1 MRVKYWMPYEAQ
13 PHITSDLGEAS
24 KLVQAKQATLESVE
38 HEKPGKRI
46 IVQMTY
52 LNDIGGIETAMANM
66 SAAFPEANFC
76 FVINSHASN
85 AEAQILRLAQRH
97 DVLIDKSGNA
107 HYNGDIALIFT
118 PIMQSVPFERIHCPI
133 VYQFI
138 HSDIGKLMKMEQWH
152 DFKWQPHPKVKKVIS
167 VSETAKESLK
177 QALGVDSEVLA
188 NILAEPSKRP
198 VFLCLSRAT
207 PEKGIDRLLKM
218 VQAFDRAGKDYAL
231 YLCSTLD
238 PYGQYYHELKNSSH
252 VVLVEPNPYNDSLM
266 RCADYLVQ
274 LSTCESYCYSV
285 HQATAQGV
293 AVIGTKIPEIE
304 KVVTDGKNGYL
315 LNLDMSNLDVEKI
328 FNKIPRPKA
337 KPEPIDPNWLK
348 VLTGEL

>member
-1 MRVKYWMPYEAQ
+1 MKVTYWRPYESQ

-24 KLVQAKQATLESVE
+24 KLVQARQATLESVE

-85 AEAQILRLAQRH
+85 AETQILRLAQNH
-97 DVLIDKSGNA
+97 DVLIDRNGKQ
-107 HYNGDIALIFT
+107 YNGDIAFIFT
-118 PIMQSVPFERIHCPI
+118 PIMQSVPFERINCPI
-133 VYQFI
+133 IYQFI
-138 HSDIGKLMKMEQWH
+138 HSDIGKLMEMEQWH
-152 DFKWQPHPKVKKVIS
+152 DFNWKPNAKVTKVIS
-167 VSETAKESLK
+167 VSETARDSLK

-207 PEKGIDRLLKM
+207 PEKGINRLIKM
-218 VQAFDRAGKDYAL
+218 VQAFDRAGKDYVL

-238 PYGQYYHELKNSSH
+238 PYGNYYRELKNSAH

-274 LSTCESYCYSV
+274 LSSCESYCFSV

-293 AVIGTKIPEIE
+293 GVIGTKIPEIE
-304 KVVTDGKNGYL
+304 KVVADGKNGYL

-328 FNKIPRPKA
+328 FNKIPKPEA
-337 KPEPIDPNWLK
+337 KPEPISPNWQK
-348 VLTGEL
+348 AIRGEL

>member
-1 MRVKYWMPYEAQ
+1 MKIKYWIPYESSARE
-13 PHITSDLGEAS
+13 SDDFGAVS
-24 KLVQAKQATLESVE
+24 KLVQARQATLESVK
-38 HEKPGKRI
+38 HGKPGKRI

-66 SAAFPEANFC
+66 SQAFPEANFC

-85 AEAQILRLAQRH
+85 AELQVLRLAKRH
-97 DVLIDKSGNA
+97 DVWIDKGYGQ
-107 HYNGDIALIFT
+107 YNGDIALIFT
-118 PIMQSVPFERIHCPI
+118 PIMQSVPFERINCPI

-138 HSDIGKLMKMEQWH
+138 HSDIGKLMEMERWH
-152 DFKWQPHPKVKKVIS
+152 DFNWKPDAKVTKVIS
-167 VSETAKESLK
+167 VSETARDSLK

-188 NILAEPSKRP
+188 NILTEPPKRP

-207 PEKGIDRLLKM
+207 AEKGIDRLIKM
-218 VQAFDRAGKDYAL
+218 VQAFDRAGKDYVL

-238 PYGQYYHELKNSSH
+238 PYGLYYHDLKNSAH
-252 VVLVEPNPYNDSLM
+252 VVLVEPNPSNDSLM
-266 RCADYLVQ
+266 RGADYLVQ
-274 LSTCESYCYSV
+274 LSSCESYCYSV

-293 AVIGTKIPEIE
+293 AVIGTNISEIA

-328 FNKIPRPKA
+328 FNKIPKPKA
-337 KPEPIDPNWLK
+337 QPEPIDQNWHK

>member
-1 MRVKYWMPYEAQ
+1 MKIKYWIPYE
-13 PHITSDLGEAS
+13 TSARESDDFGAVS
-24 KLVQAKQATLESVE
+24 KLVQARQATIESVE

-66 SAAFPEANFC
+66 SAAFPDANFC

-85 AEAQILRLAQRH
+85 AELQVLRLAQRH
-97 DVLIDKSGNA
+97 DVWIDKHNGQ
-107 HYNGDIALIFT
+107 YNGDIALIFT
-118 PIMQSVPFERIHCPI
+118 PIMQSVPFERINCPI

-138 HSDIGKLMKMEQWH
+138 HSDIGKLMEMEQWH
-152 DFKWQPHPKVKKVIS
+152 DFNWKPNAKVSKVIS
-167 VSETAKESLK
+167 VSETARDSLK
-177 QALGVDSEVLA
+177 QALGVDSEVLP

-207 PEKGIDRLLKM
+207 PEKGIDRLIKM
-218 VQAFDRAGKDYAL
+218 VQAFDRAGKDYVL

-238 PYGQYYHELKNSSH
+238 PYGTYYHDLKNSAH

-274 LSTCESYCYSV
+274 LSSCESYCYSV

-293 AVIGTKIPEIE
+293 AVIGTNIPEIA

-337 KPEPIDPNWLK
+337 KPEPISPNWQK
-348 VLTGEL
+348 AIKGEL

>member
-1 MRVKYWMPYEAQ
+1 MKVTYWRPYESQ

-24 KLVQAKQATLESVE
+24 NLVQAKQATLESVE

-66 SAAFPEANFC
+66 SAAFPDANFC
-76 FVINSHASN
+76 FVVNSHASN

-97 DVLIDKSGNA
+97 DVLIDKSGNM
-107 HYNGDIALIFT
+107 HYNGDIALLFT

-138 HSDIGKLMKMEQWH
+138 HSDIGKLMEMEQWH

-218 VQAFDRAGKDYAL
+218 VQAFDRAGKDYVL

-274 LSTCESYCYSV
+274 LSSCESYCYSV

-304 KVVTDGKNGYL
+304 KVIKDGKNGYL

-337 KPEPIDPNWLK
+337 KPEPIDSNWQK

>member
-1 MRVKYWMPYEAQ
+1 MRVKYWIPYEAQ

-85 AEAQILRLAQRH
+85 AEAQILRLAQNH
-97 DVLIDKSGNA
+97 DVLIDRNGK

-138 HSDIGKLMKMEQWH
+138 HSDIGKLMEMEQWH
-152 DFKWQPHPKVKKVIS
+152 DFRWQPNPKVKKVIS
-167 VSETAKESLK
+167 VSETAKDSLK

-218 VQAFDRAGKDYAL
+218 VQAFDRAGKDYVL

-274 LSTCESYCYSV
+274 LSSCESYCYSV

-293 AVIGTKIPEIE
+293 PVIGTNIPEIA

-337 KPEPIDPNWLK
+337 KPEPIDSNWQK

>member
-1 MRVKYWMPYEAQ
+1 MKIKYWIPYESSARE
-13 PHITSDLGEAS
+13 SDDFGAVS
-24 KLVQAKQATLESVE
+24 KLVQARQATLESVE
-38 HEKPGKRI
+38 HGKPGKRI

-138 HSDIGKLMKMEQWH
+138 HSDIGKLMEMEQWH
-152 DFKWQPHPKVKKVIS
+152 DFRWQPHPKVKKVIS

-207 PEKGIDRLLKM
+207 PEKGIDRLIKM
-218 VQAFDRAGKDYAL
+218 VQAFDRAGKDYVL

-238 PYGQYYHELKNSSH
+238 PYGAYYHDLKNSAH

-274 LSTCESYCYSV
+274 LSSCESYCFSV
-285 HQATAQGV
+285 HQATAQGGV

-304 KVVTDGKNGYL
+304 KVVKGADGNPTFEEFQDE
-315 LNLDMSNLDVEKI
+315 N
-328 FNKIPRPKA
+328 
-337 KPEPIDPNWLK
+337 
-348 VLTGEL
+348 

>member
-1 MRVKYWMPYEAQ
+1 MKIKYWIPYE
-13 PHITSDLGEAS
+13 TSARESDDFGAVS
-24 KLVQAKQATLESVE
+24 KLVQARQATIESVE

-66 SAAFPEANFC
+66 SAAFPDANFC

-85 AEAQILRLAQRH
+85 AELQVLRLAQRH
-97 DVLIDKSGNA
+97 DVWIDKHNGQ
-107 HYNGDIALIFT
+107 YNGDIALIFT
-118 PIMQSVPFERIHCPI
+118 PIMQSVPFERINCPI

-138 HSDIGKLMKMEQWH
+138 HSDIGKLMEMEQWH
-152 DFKWQPHPKVKKVIS
+152 DFAWKPDVKVTKVIS
-167 VSETAKESLK
+167 VSETARDSLK
-177 QALGVDSEVLA
+177 NALGVDSEVLP

-207 PEKGIDRLLKM
+207 PEKGIDRLIKM
-218 VQAFDRAGKDYAL
+218 VQAFDRAGKDYVL

-238 PYGQYYHELKNSSH
+238 PYGTYYHDLKNSAH

-274 LSTCESYCYSV
+274 LSSCESYCYSV

-304 KVVTDGKNGYL
+304 KVVTGDKNGYL

-337 KPEPIDPNWLK
+337 KPEPIDPNWQK
-348 VLTGEL
+348 AIKGEL

>member
-1 MRVKYWMPYEAQ
+1 MRVKYWITYESQ

-97 DVLIDKSGNA
+97 DVLIDRNGK

-138 HSDIGKLMKMEQWH
+138 HSDIGKLMEMEQWH
-152 DFKWQPHPKVKKVIS
+152 DFKWQPNPKVKKVIS

-218 VQAFDRAGKDYAL
+218 VQAFDRAGKDYVL

-252 VVLVEPNPYNDSLM
+252 VVLVEPNPSNDSLM

-274 LSTCESYCYSV
+274 LSSCESYCYSV

-293 AVIGTKIPEIE
+293 PVIGTNIPEIA

-337 KPEPIDPNWLK
+337 KPEPIDSNWQK